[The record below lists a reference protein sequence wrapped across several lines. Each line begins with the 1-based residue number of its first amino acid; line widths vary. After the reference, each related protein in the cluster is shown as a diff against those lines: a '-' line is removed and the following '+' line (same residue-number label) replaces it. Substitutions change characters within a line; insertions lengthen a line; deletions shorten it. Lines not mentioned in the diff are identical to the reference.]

1 MLATL
6 YTRSGC
12 HLCEEAKEAVV
23 RASTGFDF
31 RLEEVDVDGSPEL
44 AAKYGERVPVLVIE
58 GGPTIE
64 SQIDER
70 SVKSALGMLQR
81 HGPSH

>member
-6 YTRSGC
+6 YTRTGC

-23 RASTGFDF
+23 RASAGFDF
-31 RLEEVDVDGSPEL
+31 RLEEIDVDGSPEL
-44 AAKYGERVPVLVIE
+44 TAKYGDRVPVLVIE

-64 SQIDER
+64 SQIDEM
-70 SVKSALGMLQR
+70 SVKLALGRSQR
-81 HGPSH
+81 